1 MTNQNIEPKRLL
13 KNAIVVRLLAVC
25 VIALAFFSANHN
37 FLALKNIRNLMSDMV
52 PYFTMG
58 IGITFVL
65 LVGSIDLSV
74 GTMVSAATCVMAV
87 YLPKIGGWAFAI
99 TILMG
104 IVGGA
109 MNGFLVAKLKLPSF
123 IATLGTMSVWSS
135 VAYLVSGSQA
145 VQIMKENWGY
155 VNWVRTYVGNVSV
168 AFLISL
174 ALWAILYK
182 VQKST
187 RFGKSCF
194 AIGVN
199 ERAAQIA
206 GVNAVKAKIA
216 AFTICGL
223 FAALSGITVA
233 AKLRGGLPTAGD
245 AMTMLVIASVV
256 LGGTSLEGGKGGLLS
271 TLLGTVMISMI
282 QNGLNMVGI
291 TSHYQDIVFGILI
304 VAAVFISADRSDRY
318 TLVK

>member
-1 MTNQNIEPKRLL
+1 MTNRKIELKRLF
-13 KNAIVVRLLAVC
+13 KNAIFVRLLAVGL
-25 VIALAFFSANHN
+25 IALAFFSANHN
-37 FLALKNIRNLMSDMV
+37 FLALKNVRNLLSDIV

-58 IGITFVL
+58 MGVTFVL
-65 LVGSIDLSV
+65 LVGSIDLSI
-74 GTMVSAATCVMAV
+74 GAMASAATCVMAV
-87 YLPKIGGWAFAI
+87 YLPKIGGWAFVV

-104 IVGGA
+104 LAGGA
-109 MNGFLVAKLKLPSF
+109 VNGFLVAKLKLPSF

-155 VNWVRTYVGNVSV
+155 VNWMKTYVGNVSL
-168 AFLISL
+168 AFLFCLLI
-174 ALWAILYK
+174 WAVLY
-182 VQKST
+182 QIQRST
-187 RFGKSCF
+187 RFGKGCF
-194 AIGVN
+194 AVGVN

-206 GVNAVKAKIA
+206 GVDAVKVKVT
-216 AFTICGL
+216 AFTMCGF

-271 TLLGTVMISMI
+271 TLLGTMMISMI

-291 TSHYQDIVFGILI
+291 TSYYQDIVFGALI
-304 VAAVFISADRSDRY
+304 VAAVFISADRSDRR